1 MARRLLGELSGR
13 PNNCV
18 NLSVRPVTRVAR
30 ATRAPVR
37 PAGYAERSAEQRPGC
52 AGLNVGASANV
63 PV

>member
-30 ATRAPVR
+30 ATRVTVR
-37 PAGYAERSAEQRPGC
+37 PAGYAER
-52 AGLNVGASANV
+52 
-63 PV
+63 